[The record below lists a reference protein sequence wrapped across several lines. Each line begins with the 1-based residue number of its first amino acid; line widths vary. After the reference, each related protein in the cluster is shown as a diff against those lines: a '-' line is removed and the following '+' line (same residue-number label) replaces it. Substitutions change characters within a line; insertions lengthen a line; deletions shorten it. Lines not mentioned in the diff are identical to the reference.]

1 MSRSSESAEV
11 ESVWVIELRVFELGG
26 KMTNLE
32 FKTQLE
38 RRTKEFAVAAFK
50 YLDALPKKVS
60 TRVIAYQLGK
70 SASSIG
76 ANYREANRG
85 ESREDFGH
93 KLQIALK
100 EASETCYWLE
110 VLSDLY
116 PTHETAR
123 KLLSEGVELR
133 NLFQS
138 ISQTTRTRKLK
149 HFSDLTAV
157 KMVMGT
163 AKG

>member
-1 MSRSSESAEV
+1 
-11 ESVWVIELRVFELGG
+11 
-26 KMTNLE
+26 MTNLE

-50 YLDALPKKVS
+50 YLDALPKKNS
-60 TRVIAYQLGK
+60 TRVIVYQLGK
-70 SASSIG
+70 SASSVG

-100 EASETCYWLE
+100 EAAETCYWLE

-123 KLLSEGVELR
+123 RLLSESVELR

-149 HFSDLTAV
+149 HS
-157 KMVMGT
+157 
-163 AKG
+163 

>member
-1 MSRSSESAEV
+1 MN
-11 ESVWVIELRVFELGG
+11 
-26 KMTNLE
+26 NLE

-38 RRTKEFAVAAFK
+38 KRTRDFAVRTFK
-50 YLDALPKKVS
+50 YLDALPKRES

-85 ESREDFGH
+85 ESRDDFGH

-110 VLSDLY
+110 VLSVLY
-116 PTHETAR
+116 PAHETVK
-123 KLLSEGVELR
+123 KLLAEGVELR
-133 NLFQS
+133 NLFQA
-138 ISQTTRTRKLK
+138 ISQSTRTRKLK
-149 HFSDLTAV
+149 NLNT
-157 KMVMGT
+157 
-163 AKG
+163 

>member
-1 MSRSSESAEV
+1 
-11 ESVWVIELRVFELGG
+11 
-26 KMTNLE
+26 MTNLE

-123 KLLSEGVELR
+123 KLLSEGAELR

-138 ISQTTRTRKLK
+138 ISQTTQSQKTQTLLTR
-149 HFSDLTAV
+149 
-157 KMVMGT
+157 
-163 AKG
+163 

>member
-1 MSRSSESAEV
+1 
-11 ESVWVIELRVFELGG
+11 
-26 KMTNLE
+26 MTNLE
-32 FKTQLE
+32 FKMQLE
-38 RRTKEFAVAAFK
+38 RRTKEFAVAVFK

-60 TRVIAYQLGK
+60 TRVVAYQLGK
-70 SASSIG
+70 SVSSIG

-85 ESREDFGH
+85 ESRDDFGH

-123 KLLSEGVELR
+123 KLLSESIELR

-149 HFSDLTAV
+149 HS
-157 KMVMGT
+157 
-163 AKG
+163 

>member
-1 MSRSSESAEV
+1 
-11 ESVWVIELRVFELGG
+11 
-26 KMTNLE
+26 MTNLE

-38 RRTKEFAVAAFK
+38 RRTKEFAVAAFQ

-116 PTHETAR
+116 PTHETVR
-123 KLLSEGVELR
+123 KLLSESVELR

-149 HFSDLTAV
+149 HS
-157 KMVMGT
+157 
-163 AKG
+163 

>member
-1 MSRSSESAEV
+1 
-11 ESVWVIELRVFELGG
+11 
-26 KMTNLE
+26 MTNLE
-32 FKTQLE
+32 FKTQWE
-38 RRTKEFAVAAFK
+38 RRTKEFAVAAVK
-50 YLDALPKKVS
+50 YVDAVPKKNS

-100 EASETCYWLE
+100 EAAETCYWLE

-123 KLLSEGVELR
+123 RLLSESVELR

-149 HFSDLTAV
+149 HS
-157 KMVMGT
+157 
-163 AKG
+163 

>member
-1 MSRSSESAEV
+1 
-11 ESVWVIELRVFELGG
+11 
-26 KMTNLE
+26 MTNLE

-38 RRTKEFAVAAFK
+38 KRTKEFAVAAFQ

-100 EASETCYWLE
+100 ETSETCYWLE

-116 PTHETAR
+116 PTYETAR
-123 KLLSEGVELR
+123 RLLSEGVELR

-138 ISQTTRTRKLK
+138 ISQTTQSQKTQTLLTR
-149 HFSDLTAV
+149 
-157 KMVMGT
+157 
-163 AKG
+163 

>member
-1 MSRSSESAEV
+1 
-11 ESVWVIELRVFELGG
+11 
-26 KMTNLE
+26 MTNLE

-50 YLDALPKKVS
+50 YLDAFPKKNS
-60 TRVIAYQLGK
+60 TRVIVYQLGK
-70 SASSIG
+70 SASSVG

-100 EASETCYWLE
+100 EAAETCYWLE

-123 KLLSEGVELR
+123 RLLSESVELR

-149 HFSDLTAV
+149 HS
-157 KMVMGT
+157 
-163 AKG
+163 

>member
-1 MSRSSESAEV
+1 
-11 ESVWVIELRVFELGG
+11 
-26 KMTNLE
+26 MTNLE

-50 YLDALPKKVS
+50 YLDAFPKKNS

-100 EASETCYWLE
+100 EAAETCYWLE

-123 KLLSEGVELR
+123 RLLSESVEIR

-149 HFSDLTAV
+149 HS
-157 KMVMGT
+157 
-163 AKG
+163 

>member
-1 MSRSSESAEV
+1 
-11 ESVWVIELRVFELGG
+11 
-26 KMTNLE
+26 MTNLE
-32 FKTQLE
+32 FKTRLE

-116 PTHETAR
+116 PTHETVR
-123 KLLSEGVELR
+123 KLLSESVELR
-133 NLFQS
+133 NLFLS
-138 ISQTTRTRKLK
+138 ISQTTRTRKPK
-149 HFSDLTAV
+149 HS
-157 KMVMGT
+157 
-163 AKG
+163 

>member
-1 MSRSSESAEV
+1 
-11 ESVWVIELRVFELGG
+11 
-26 KMTNLE
+26 MTNLE

-50 YLDALPKKVS
+50 YLDAFPKKNS
-60 TRVIAYQLGK
+60 TRVIVYQLGK

-100 EASETCYWLE
+100 EAAETCYWLE

-123 KLLSEGVELR
+123 RLLSESVELR

-149 HFSDLTAV
+149 HS
-157 KMVMGT
+157 
-163 AKG
+163 